1 MERQG
6 RELFKT
12 IQDGL
17 NRIETDYLTVGM
29 ALSKFKAGEYW
40 KKTHTTF
47 GDFRDEIFGISER
60 YSQYLMK
67 AADAV
72 LSLPDRLQLKVTN
85 ATQARAIADVPEK
98 DRISAVDEAAKKG
111 ELTAK
116 NILAAVSKNGHTPQK
131 PKPPKPNNS
140 SGSDPAPTE
149 SETPPKPPTPTKQK
163 PEIILDKVG
172 TPISQDALPFW
183 NRREEVQGLLT
194 QISRV
199 RTKIKQARESEDSL
213 YVRTSQNA
221 LDYLSRAYHVIS
233 DCKPYTLCTR
243 CMGSPSMQKEG
254 CPFCGSTGVI
264 SKIRW
269 DNQSDPRVKQL
280 RMLSNA
286 EYAKSNNL
294 KAPTEQPEESDLE

>member
-98 DRISAVDEAAKKG
+98 DRVSAIDEASKKG

-149 SETPPKPPTPTKQK
+149 SETPQKPKFTPKEK
-163 PEIILDKVG
+163 PEIITDKVG
-172 TPISQDALPFW
+172 TPMSAEALPYW
-183 NRREEVQGLLT
+183 GKRDEVQAFLT
-194 QISRV
+194 RISNLRTDFKKAAKGDQPLYSRV
-199 RTKIKQARESEDSL
+199 
-213 YVRTSQNA
+213 YQNT

-243 CMGSPSMQKEG
+243 CMGSPSLQPEG
-254 CPFCGSTGVI
+254 CSFCGSTGMI
-264 SKIRW
+264 SRIRW
-269 DNQSDPRVKQL
+269 KNNADPRVKQL

-286 EYAKSNNL
+286 EYAAKHNL
-294 KAPTEQPEESDLE
+294 EKPIEEPEEVEEM